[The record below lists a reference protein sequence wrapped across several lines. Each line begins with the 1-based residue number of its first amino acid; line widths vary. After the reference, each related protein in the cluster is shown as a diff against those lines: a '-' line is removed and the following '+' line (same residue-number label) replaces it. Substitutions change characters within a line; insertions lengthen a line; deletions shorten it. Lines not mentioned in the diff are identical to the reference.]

1 MALSFLPEIFME
13 EGGWTVS
20 DINPVLYNIIYFVR
34 GYIFSIFGGFIGAAF
49 VLVTINSLNGN
60 RLSVLQIWD
69 ELKNNFSVLLKF
81 ITVVFIVF
89 ELIYSAAGVSLILY
103 NDDELSSL
111 AKIHLVVNL
120 SVIGSLIGAAYLLV
134 ATVGAALILKFNVS
148 YVEASYGMVN
158 YLRST
163 PIFYITVS
171 LIIALFLSFDIEYF
185 YLLNLLNSLDIQFN
199 SVELGM
205 SIFMA
210 FVIVLFSLMMVLYFL
225 CPIILSASLIFQL
238 RQFEKILTQKSLLP

>member
-1 MALSFLPEIFME
+1 M
-13 EGGWTVS
+13 
-20 DINPVLYNIIYFVR
+20 
-34 GYIFSIFGGFIGAAF
+34 
-49 VLVTINSLNGN
+49 
-60 RLSVLQIWD
+60 
-69 ELKNNFSVLLKF
+69 
-81 ITVVFIVF
+81 
-89 ELIYSAAGVSLILY
+89 
-103 NDDELSSL
+103 
-111 AKIHLVVNL
+111 
-120 SVIGSLIGAAYLLV
+120 V

-225 CPIILSASLIFQL
+225 FPIILSASLIFQL
-238 RQFEKILTQKSLLP
+238 WQFEKILPQKSLRP